1 MIQMFINDEEV
12 VSNRDFTISE
22 EILATSSTIIN
33 NCYPKT
39 WEDDKDYVS
48 RFYYPK
54 DYSLC
59 RILKNNSLIFAGIVK
74 NSGDISLNPFEPKYC
89 SLQILDFKT
98 LLSEGDTL
106 EFVISDKTITE
117 AIQMV
122 VDAIADYGFVLGN
135 ILIANP
141 NEVIGAYSTLNKTPY
156 DVFQYLADISQS
168 KWFTRTI
175 DENTTAIDFY
185 DPTLLPR
192 ANNLEYNQSYWL
204 ENNINSIVFS
214 YGTYDYRN
222 KQIINSEE
230 VYADIDYTETIIA
243 DGYNKTFNTQN
254 NIGIIK
260 NISVDNVSKTFATN
274 DDKEIGLEADFYYT
288 LGSNQIDSNENNPT
302 IPAGSEILI
311 VYTPLVKGRQIV
323 YDNDEVNRIANQT
336 NRKGIISRYEDRNDV
351 LSSQELNKIAQT
363 YIRYKGSAE
372 IILKVETKDNNLY
385 NIGDIVYFEAP
396 IQELAQDYFV
406 KKKETHITATG
417 EEQNIFY
424 TYELSSSFNSE
435 NAINWFDN
443 QRNKANG
450 NIASGEFITR
460 NIDIEQTA
468 NIIYSNLTINEL
480 SIEGNNI
487 LDCGLDAPFN
497 N

>member
-22 EILATSSTIIN
+22 EILATSSTILN

-74 NSGDISLNPFEPKYC
+74 NSGDISLNPFEAKYC

-175 DENTTAIDFY
+175 DEDTTAIDFY

-192 ANNLEYNQSYWL
+192 ANNLEYNQ
-204 ENNINSIVFS
+204 
-214 YGTYDYRN
+214 
-222 KQIINSEE
+222 
-230 VYADIDYTETIIA
+230 A
-243 DGYNKTFNTQN
+243 
-254 NIGIIK
+254 
-260 NISVDNVSKTFATN
+260 
-274 DDKEIGLEADFYYT
+274 
-288 LGSNQIDSNENNPT
+288 
-302 IPAGSEILI
+302 
-311 VYTPLVKGRQIV
+311 
-323 YDNDEVNRIANQT
+323 
-336 NRKGIISRYEDRNDV
+336 
-351 LSSQELNKIAQT
+351 
-363 YIRYKGSAE
+363 
-372 IILKVETKDNNLY
+372 
-385 NIGDIVYFEAP
+385 
-396 IQELAQDYFV
+396 
-406 KKKETHITATG
+406 
-417 EEQNIFY
+417 
-424 TYELSSSFNSE
+424 
-435 NAINWFDN
+435 
-443 QRNKANG
+443 
-450 NIASGEFITR
+450 
-460 NIDIEQTA
+460 
-468 NIIYSNLTINEL
+468 
-480 SIEGNNI
+480 
-487 LDCGLDAPFN
+487 
-497 N
+497 

>member
-12 VSNRDFTISE
+12 VSNKNFTISE
-22 EILATSSTIIN
+22 EILATSSTILN

-39 WEDDKDYVS
+39 WENDKDYVS
-48 RFYYPK
+48 KFYYPK

-98 LLSEGDTL
+98 LLSEGDIL

-141 NEVIGAYSTLNKTPY
+141 NEVIGAYSTLNKTAY

-274 DDKEIGLEADFYYT
+274 DDKEIGFEADFYYT
-288 LGSNQIDSNENNPT
+288 PGSNQIDSSENNPA
-302 IPAGSEILI
+302 ISAGSEILI

-351 LSSQELNKIAQT
+351 LSSTELNEIAQT

-385 NIGDIVYFEAP
+385 NIGDIVYFETP

-406 KKKETHITATG
+406 KKKETHIIATG
-417 EEQNIFY
+417 EDQNIFY

-450 NIASGEFITR
+450 NITSGEFITR